1 MYEMKKVF
9 ICSPYR
15 GDVEKNVEKARYY
28 SRMAAVCGYCPI
40 TPHLFFPQFLK
51 DDDPQERIKAIK
63 LGGEL
68 MKRCDEVG
76 VHGSRVS
83 SGMAYE
89 LEAAK
94 KLGLPVKLHDEQAD
108 RIFPDTLMINDRVT
122 DELRQAV
129 RGLKLV

>member
-1 MYEMKKVF
+1 M
-9 ICSPYR
+9 
-15 GDVEKNVEKARYY
+15 
-28 SRMAAVCGYCPI
+28 
-40 TPHLFFPQFLK
+40 
-51 DDDPQERIKAIK
+51 
-63 LGGEL
+63 
-68 MKRCDEVG
+68 CDEVW

-108 RIFPDTLMINDRVT
+108 RIFPDTLMIDDRVT

>member
-15 GDVEKNVEKARYY
+15 GDIEKNVEKARYY

-63 LGGEL
+63 LGVEL
-68 MKRCDEVG
+68 MTVFHYPWNERSRRVIERLGFRPEGLRRMAGRNYDGRIEDE
-76 VHGSRVS
+76 
-83 SGMAYE
+83 MA
-89 LEAAK
+89 
-94 KLGLPVKLHDEQAD
+94 
-108 RIFPDTLMINDRVT
+108 
-122 DELRQAV
+122 
-129 RGLKLV
+129 

>member
-1 MYEMKKVF
+1 MRSMKKVF

-15 GDVEKNVEKARYY
+15 GDVKKHVEQARYY
-28 SRMAAVCGYCPI
+28 SRMAAVCGYCPV

-63 LGGEL
+63 LGIEL
-68 MKRCDEVG
+68 MKVCDEVW
-76 VHGSRVS
+76 VHGSHVS

-94 KLGLPVKLHDEQAD
+94 SLQLPVKLHDEHAD
-108 RIFPDTLMINDRVT
+108 RVFPDTLMIDDRVT